1 MKQSVLQKLKNGLEW
16 GYSYLI
22 AAVPILALWLFMIA
36 VDRVFP
42 FGEYTVASYD
52 LSSQICPYIEHL
64 FDVIDGKSTLFY
76 SYSIVGGADVF
87 GGLAYFIVS
96 PFSFLFLLFGDGRVA
111 EATVLV
117 MPIKLLCIAFAGTW
131 FAKRFQISEG
141 ICGAIGIVYAYC
153 GYTFVANTYIN
164 WLDFLIYAPFAVFA
178 FVRFVRTGKYF
189 VERRSIS
196 ASISSKGRSKAP

>member
-1 MKQSVLQKLKNGLEW
+1 MEKINGFFREKYAYFLAVFPVLFL
-16 GYSYLI
+16 Y
-22 AAVPILALWLFMIA
+22 LFMLV

-87 GGLAYFIVS
+87 GGLAYFIIS

-111 EATVLV
+111 EAVVVVIPL
-117 MPIKLLCIAFAGTW
+117 KLIAIALSGTW
-131 FAKRFQISEG
+131 FAKKFFTIPDT
-141 ICGAIGIVYAYC
+141 ICAFIGVAYAYC

-164 WLDFLIYAPFAVFA
+164 WMDFLIYAPFAMWA
-178 FVRFVRTGKYF
+178 FSHFVKTGKYLPF
-189 VERRSIS
+189 SLVVALFIYTCFSI
-196 ASISSKGRSKAP
+196 A